1 MNQLLV
7 ETTMTRRRFLAAA
20 LLCAALPRWA
30 IAAAA
35 YPTRPLKFVVNFPPG
50 GAADTMARIL
60 GQALGEALGQPVIV
74 ENHAGAGGAVGMIY
88 AARQAPDGYTFALG
102 TLGSAITQPLISSMS
117 YDMAKDFT
125 PVSLIATGPALVVV
139 SGASPY
145 KSLADI
151 VAAARANPGKL
162 NYGSGGIGTF
172 AHLWGA
178 MLNDAAKI
186 RITHVPYKGG
196 GQALNDVL
204 ANRLDMIAVDPPAA
218 LPHIKSGALRAVA
231 YTGTSRN
238 ARFAEVPTVAE
249 AGYQALAGANC
260 WSVWMPAG
268 VPPAIVASF
277 QQALAKAMN
286 DPGLRKRFVDL
297 GAEPMHTTPEELRQ
311 YVARETVRYSRLIKE
326 QDIKA

>member
-1 MNQLLV
+1 
-7 ETTMTRRRFLAAA
+7 MTRRRFLAAA
-20 LLCAALPRWA
+20 LLGAASPLWA
-30 IAAAA
+30 RAGEP
-35 YPTRPLKFVVNFPPG
+35 YPARPLKFVVNFPPG

-60 GQALGEALGQPVIV
+60 GQKLGEALGQAVVV

-88 AARQAPDGYTFALG
+88 ASRQAPDGYTFALG
-102 TLGSAITQPLISSMS
+102 TLGSAITQPLISATS

-125 PVSLIATGPALVVV
+125 PVSLIATGPALVVT
-139 SGASPY
+139 SGAAPY

-151 VAAARANPGKL
+151 VAAAKANPGKL

-178 MLNDAAKI
+178 MLNDAAGI

-231 YTGTSRN
+231 YTGASRN
-238 ARFAEVPTVAE
+238 QRFAAIPTVGE
-249 AGYQALAGANC
+249 VGYPALTGANC
-260 WSVWMPAG
+260 WSVWMPAH
-268 VPPAIVASF
+268 VPTAVVDTF
-277 QQALAKAMN
+277 RQALTKAMN
-286 DPGLRKRFVDL
+286 DPALRQRFVEL

-311 YVARETVRYSRLIKE
+311 YVATESAKYRRVIQE
-326 QDIKA
+326 QGIKA